1 MPDARPRYRA
11 RVSDATDAVLAANAR
26 FYDAFATRDADA
38 MDELWSTDVDVAC
51 VHPGWPPIRGRAQVM
66 ASWRSIFDND
76 DGPTPTCEA
85 PTVALHGDAS
95 ATVLCRERLGNVVL
109 IATNIF
115 TDGPDGWRLTHHHAS
130 ALARV
135 PPTPE
140 LDDDF
145 LPN

>member
-1 MPDARPRYRA
+1 MPGLGPRYRGP
-11 RVSDATDAVLAANAR
+11 VSDATDAVLAANAR
-26 FYDAFATRDADA
+26 FYDAFEARDADA
-38 MDELWSTDVDVAC
+38 MDESWSTHPDVSC
-51 VHPGWPPIRGRAQVM
+51 VHPGWPPIRGRDQVM

-76 DGPTPTCEA
+76 EGPTPSCEA
-85 PTVALHGDAS
+85 PTVALHGESS

-109 IATNIF
+109 IATNVF
-115 TDGPDGWRLTHHHAS
+115 VGGPDGWRLTHHHAS

-140 LDDDF
+140 LDDDL